1 MMTMT
6 TTMTMPN
13 QTTASAAQG
22 NATIQDY
29 WNLTAQIVAPFV
41 EDEPSAC
48 DEVAS
53 LTSKWDQ
60 HKFGLCCECDVGLD
74 DEADFVVTGNA
85 NEDDTVLMCYGC
97 WTGGS
102 DPQLRI

>member
-1 MMTMT
+1 MTDYM
-6 TTMTMPN
+6 N
-13 QTTASAAQG
+13 QTT
-22 NATIQDY
+22 TDY
-29 WNLTAQIVAPFV
+29 WSLTAQSVSPCCIEESRA
-41 EDEPSAC
+41 AC

-53 LTSKWDQ
+53 LTTAKWEE

-102 DPQLRI
+102 DPQLRM